1 MSLEP
6 NCKLFARAD
15 ENDMVQSAFA
25 LSLHFPRQKEKY
37 TNIPHTHTQLYTL
50 STCNGAI
57 SETGHLAPRRT
68 PRTRKLV
75 EQPLRPGSEQQA
87 SFYIYMTKPG

>member
-37 TNIPHTHTQLYTL
+37 TNIPHTHTHNYTL
-50 STCNGAI
+50 YQPATAQSQKQAT
-57 SETGHLAPRRT
+57 LPRAE
-68 PRTRKLV
+68 PHGP
-75 EQPLRPGSEQQA
+75 EN
-87 SFYIYMTKPG
+87 